1 MLTLLRI
8 GWMNLKRDRVA
19 QALTFLLP
27 ILFFSIFASVFG
39 GRGGDSTPRVSVAV
53 ADEDRSEFSGR
64 VIAALQK
71 EKALRLRVDGDNG
84 SVLDRAA
91 AEGLVRNGDVPVAI
105 VIPKGIGESF
115 GQLGFSSSGP
125 AIQMLADPSDPIA
138 PQMVQG
144 LLQKVAMTAAPDLVM
159 QGGMKQFEK
168 HAGAL
173 TPEQRKA
180 VDEWI
185 PTLKADAGGT
195 TGGGG
200 TGGSGGMGIAVTV
213 VDVMRN
219 DDRKGSLISFYAA
232 GIGVMFLLFSSVGG
246 AGGALLE
253 EAESGTLERLL
264 STNIGMTGVLIGKW
278 LFLSLIGFAQLTVM
292 FLWGRVAFG
301 LPLFSHIPGF
311 VVMTVV
317 TAAAAA
323 ALGLVLA
330 SLARTRAQL
339 SGFSTI
345 LILTMSALGGSMFPR
360 FLMSE
365 TMQKM
370 GLLTF
375 NGWALDGYLKVFWRN
390 AAVWELWPQ
399 VLVLVRA
406 RRHVP
411 RNRAAARPSLG
422 ARVIG
427 WRGALAVALAAS
439 AMALSAGGCKNIDV
453 RTEAYATLAE
463 AQAAG
468 AVDRGWLPRG
478 LPPGTR
484 ELRVAHDA
492 DSNRRWGLFDFPP
505 EQGDALR
512 TLVGPEISFDGLECN
527 PPGRIEWWPILL
539 RQRLDGERIKATSL
553 QGYTAREGDLI
564 LAVNWAQGR
573 AYYWSRE

>member
-8 GWMNLKRDRVA
+8 GWLNLKRDRVA

-39 GRGGDSTPRVSVAV
+39 SRGGDSTPRVSVAV

-64 VIAALQK
+64 VIVALQK
-71 EKALRLRVDGDNG
+71 EKPLRLRVDGANG
-84 SVLDRAA
+84 SALDRAA
-91 AEGLVRNGDVPVAI
+91 AEGLVRNGEVPVAI
-105 VIPKGIGESF
+105 VLPKGIGESF

-195 TGGGG
+195 GGGA
-200 TGGSGGMGIAVTV
+200 GGSGGMGIAVTV
-213 VDVMRN
+213 VDVMRS
-219 DDRKGSLISFYAA
+219 DDRQGSLISFYAA

-264 STNIGMTGVLIGKW
+264 STNIGMTGVLVGKW

-399 VLVLVRA
+399 VLVLSA
-406 RRHVP
+406 
-411 RNRAAARPSLG
+411 LG
-422 ARVIG
+422 ATFLGIARLLG
-427 WRGALAVALAAS
+427 
-439 AMALSAGGCKNIDV
+439 
-453 RTEAYATLAE
+453 
-463 AQAAG
+463 
-468 AVDRGWLPRG
+468 
-478 LPPGTR
+478 
-484 ELRVAHDA
+484 
-492 DSNRRWGLFDFPP
+492 RRW
-505 EQGDALR
+505 E
-512 TLVGPEISFDGLECN
+512 
-527 PPGRIEWWPILL
+527 
-539 RQRLDGERIKATSL
+539 
-553 QGYTAREGDLI
+553 
-564 LAVNWAQGR
+564 LA
-573 AYYWSRE
+573 

>member
-125 AIQMLADPSDPIA
+125 PIQMLADPSDPIA

-144 LLQKVAMTAAPDLVM
+144 LLQKVVMTAAPDLVM

-399 VLVLVRA
+399 VLVLAV
-406 RRHVP
+406 
-411 RNRAAARPSLG
+411 LG
-422 ARVIG
+422 ATFLGIAR
-427 WRGALAVALAAS
+427 L
-439 AMALSAGGCKNIDV
+439 LS
-453 RTEAYATLAE
+453 
-463 AQAAG
+463 
-468 AVDRGWLPRG
+468 
-478 LPPGTR
+478 
-484 ELRVAHDA
+484 
-492 DSNRRWGLFDFPP
+492 RRW
-505 EQGDALR
+505 E
-512 TLVGPEISFDGLECN
+512 
-527 PPGRIEWWPILL
+527 
-539 RQRLDGERIKATSL
+539 
-553 QGYTAREGDLI
+553 
-564 LAVNWAQGR
+564 LA
-573 AYYWSRE
+573 